1 MSALTWKYVIW
12 ILALDVLLIYS
23 LQPESPLYALFLSVL
38 LWKIVIHDASMDK
51 IEAKMLLLLFII
63 GALLHERD
71 VFFYLWQC
79 SFSAAVFCGSY
90 KLCTREQIGQQES
103 YLCYDIIGVML
114 VLLYDLLVLQ
124 LPQPLY
130 QMIFHPFDGALV
142 WAFCGGGVALAAVIF
157 CLRKHIATSIGHSV
171 FYAILFGIC
180 NPFVSLISMLIGSL
194 IHYGKTRFRHSP
206 YIRWSTKKP

>member
-23 LQPESPLYALFLSVL
+23 LQPKNPLYALFLSVL

-51 IEAKMLLLLFII
+51 IEAKLLLLLFIM

-103 YLCYDIIGVML
+103 YLHYDIIGVML
-114 VLLYDLLVLQ
+114 VLLYDLLVLPRLRERKTKAAAAT
-124 LPQPLY
+124 LPNDLPSVRWCSCLGILWRGRRTY
-130 QMIFHPFDGALV
+130 CCYFL
-142 WAFCGGGVALAAVIF
+142 LAETYSDKY
-157 CLRKHIATSIGHSV
+157 RT
-171 FYAILFGIC
+171 
-180 NPFVSLISMLIGSL
+180 
-194 IHYGKTRFRHSP
+194 
-206 YIRWSTKKP
+206 